1 MLMRKIIPAILYL
14 FVMPIAFSGET
25 SDLVTG
31 TITVK
36 DSFVDSRIMKF
47 PATVETYDKKQIE
60 ESVNAATPAQTLKYL
75 PSIQVRERS
84 IGDRNGI
91 ISSRTIGSISSAQS
105 MLYADG
111 VLLSNLLGNSFSY
124 PPRWGMVNP
133 EEIQRISMM
142 YGPFSS
148 LYAGNSM
155 GGVINIETRM
165 PERLEAHAGVQS
177 FIQNFKLYGTDQNKI
192 GNREF
197 FSIGNKVNDFSF
209 WASMNRLENTAQPL
223 DFSVANLSSTAPG
236 NAQTTPR
243 VTGVYQDKGISN
255 QDRVIFGATAID
267 TSIQTNAKFKGQYE
281 FLNQSKLTYT
291 IGLWDLDSR
300 QNVQSYIKDDD
311 GNSIYGGYVNFN
323 NKRYTPRMNPAQAEA
338 FHVMQSID
346 FKSNDK
352 GFFNWQVT
360 LSDYDYSKDLS
371 NRSNLETLSNA
382 NPSLTNPYITK
393 TGQITDLSGTGWT
406 VFDSRVTLRPK
417 DHTID
422 LGYHLDY
429 YHLRQTVNVSN
440 DWMGSQK
447 GAFNSLSSG
456 NTKTHAVYVQDK
468 WQISPEWALTVGG
481 RQEHYE
487 AYDGINQ
494 NTTNLARYDDR
505 SRNTFSPKVS
515 LSFEPIP
522 AWGFRAAFGKA
533 YRFPTVTELFQQLTL
548 GTAPG
553 PVTIVTNNP
562 NLKPEE
568 IYSAEITAERRF
580 VNGLA
585 RASLFREDRYDA
597 LISQSNI
604 LSVGGQ
610 TSYIQNVDHV
620 RIHGIELASEWKNVM
635 IPKLDL
641 VANATLTDSEIL
653 KNDAA
658 PSYINKKV
666 PRIPRQLYKAVATYR
681 VSEDFTMSLAARYS
695 GRQFIQLDNSDIN
708 PETYQG
714 ASRLLFVDAKA
725 NYKFKDRWTASLG
738 VDNIFNDQAY
748 VSHPLSQR
756 TGYAQIKFDY

>member
-1 MLMRKIIPAILYL
+1 MRKIIPAILYL
-14 FVMPIAFSGET
+14 LVMPLAFSGET

-47 PATVETYDKKQIE
+47 PATVETYNKKQIE

-177 FIQNFKLYGTDQNKI
+177 FIQNFKLYGTDQTKI

-223 DFSVANLSSTAPG
+223 DFSVNDSSGAGAAEDTI
-236 NAQTTPR
+236 
-243 VTGVYQDKGISN
+243 TGAYRDKGIKN
-255 QDRVIFGATAID
+255 QDRIIFGATAID
-267 TSIQTNAKFKGQYE
+267 TSIQTNGKFKGQYE
-281 FLNQSKLTYT
+281 FSNQSKLTYT

-300 QNVQSYIKDDD
+300 QNVQSYIKDTL
-311 GNSIYGGYVNFN
+311 GNSIYGGEVILGGKTYSIS
-323 NKRYTPRMNPAQAEA
+323 RMNPAQAEA

-352 GFFNWQVT
+352 GFFNWQMT
-360 LSDYDYSKDLS
+360 LSDYDYSRDLS
-371 NRSNLETLSNA
+371 NRSA
-382 NPSLTNPYITK
+382 LTDATNTDPYIKK

-429 YHLRQTVNVSN
+429 YHLRQAVNASN

-447 GAFNSLSSG
+447 GDFFSLSSG
-456 NTKTHAVYVQDK
+456 STKTHAVYVQDK
-468 WQISPEWALTVGG
+468 WQISPEWALTLGA
-481 RQEHYE
+481 RQEYYE
-487 AYDGINQ
+487 AYDGVNQ
-494 NTTNLARYDDR
+494 NKTPSTARYEDR

-533 YRFPTVTELFQQLTL
+533 YRFPTVTELFQQLTSS
-548 GTAPG
+548 T
-553 PVTIVTNNP
+553 TIVTNNP

-568 IYSAEITAERRF
+568 IYSSEITGERRF
-580 VNGLA
+580 ANGLA

-597 LISQSNI
+597 LISQTNVS
-604 LSVGGQ
+604 SVG
-610 TSYIQNVDHV
+610 TSSSYVQNVDHV
-620 RIHGIELASEWKNVM
+620 RIYGIELATELKNVM

-641 VANATLTDSEIL
+641 MANATLTDSEIL

-658 PSYINKKV
+658 PSNINKKV

-708 PETYQG
+708 PETYAG

-748 VSHPLSQR
+748 VHHPLSQR

>member
-1 MLMRKIIPAILYL
+1 MILKKIIPAILYL
-14 FVMPIAFSGET
+14 CVAPSALSGET

-177 FIQNFKLYGTDQNKI
+177 FIQNFKLYGTDQTKI

-223 DFSVANLSSTAPG
+223 DFSVNDSIGVGTAED
-236 NAQTTPR
+236 TI
-243 VTGVYQDKGISN
+243 TGAYRDKGIKN
-255 QDRVIFGATAID
+255 QDRIIFGATAID
-267 TSIQTNAKFKGQYE
+267 TSIQTNGKFKGQYE
-281 FLNQSKLTYT
+281 FSNQSKLTYT

-300 QNVQSYIKDDD
+300 QNVQSYIKDTL
-311 GNSIYGGYVNFN
+311 GNSIYGGDVILGGKTYSVS
-323 NKRYTPRMNPAQAEA
+323 RMNPAQAEA

-346 FKSNDK
+346 FKSSDK
-352 GFFNWQVT
+352 GFFNWQMT
-360 LSDYDYSKDLS
+360 LSDYDYSRDLS
-371 NRSNLETLSNA
+371 NRSALIDATN
-382 NPSLTNPYITK
+382 TNPYIKK

-429 YHLRQTVNVSN
+429 YHLRQTVNASN

-447 GAFNSLSSG
+447 EGLTSLSSG

-468 WQISPEWALTVGG
+468 WQISPEWALTMGG

-487 AYDGINQ
+487 AYDGVNQ
-494 NTTNLARYDDR
+494 NTENLARYEDR
-505 SRNTFSPKVS
+505 SRNTFSPKAS
-515 LSFEPIP
+515 LSFEPTP

-533 YRFPTVTELFQQLTL
+533 YRFPTVTELFQQLT
-548 GTAPG
+548 TSNNI
-553 PVTIVTNNP
+553 IVTNNP

-568 IYSAEITAERRF
+568 IYSGEITAERRF
-580 VNGLA
+580 ANGLA

-597 LISQSNI
+597 LISQINV
-604 LSVGGQ
+604 LPAAED
-610 TSYIQNVDHV
+610 TSKSYVQNVDHV
-620 RIHGIELASEWKNVM
+620 RIYGIELATEWKNAI

-695 GRQFIQLDNSDIN
+695 GRQFIELNNSDIN

-714 ASRLLFVDAKA
+714 ASRLLFVDTKA

-748 VSHPLSQR
+748 VYHPLYQR

>member
-1 MLMRKIIPAILYL
+1 MLMKKIIPAILYL
-14 FVMPIAFSGET
+14 CIVPSALSGET

-177 FIQNFKLYGTDQNKI
+177 FIQNFKLYGTDQTKI

-223 DFSVANLSSTAPG
+223 DFSVNDSIGVGTAED
-236 NAQTTPR
+236 TI
-243 VTGVYQDKGISN
+243 TGAYRDKGIKN
-255 QDRVIFGATAID
+255 QDRIIFGATAID
-267 TSIQTNAKFKGQYE
+267 TSIQTNGKFKGQYE
-281 FLNQSKLTYT
+281 FSNQSKLTYT

-300 QNVQSYIKDDD
+300 QNVQSYIKDTL
-311 GNSIYGGYVNFN
+311 GNSIYGGDVILGGKTYSVS
-323 NKRYTPRMNPAQAEA
+323 RMNPAQAEA

-346 FKSNDK
+346 FKSSDK
-352 GFFNWQVT
+352 GFFNWQMT
-360 LSDYDYSKDLS
+360 LSDYDYSRDLS
-371 NRSNLETLSNA
+371 NRSALIDATN
-382 NPSLTNPYITK
+382 TNPYIKK

-429 YHLRQTVNVSN
+429 YHLRQTVNASN

-447 GAFNSLSSG
+447 EGLTSLSSG

-468 WQISPEWALTVGG
+468 WQISPEWALTMGG

-487 AYDGINQ
+487 AYDGVNQ
-494 NTTNLARYDDR
+494 NTENLARYEDR
-505 SRNTFSPKVS
+505 SRNTFSPKAS
-515 LSFEPIP
+515 LSFEPTP

-533 YRFPTVTELFQQLTL
+533 YRFPTVTELFQQLT
-548 GTAPG
+548 TSNNI
-553 PVTIVTNNP
+553 IVTNNP

-568 IYSAEITAERRF
+568 IYSGEITAERRF
-580 VNGLA
+580 ANGLA

-597 LISQSNI
+597 LISQINV
-604 LSVGGQ
+604 LPAAED
-610 TSYIQNVDHV
+610 TSKSYVQNVDHV
-620 RIHGIELASEWKNVM
+620 RIYGIELATEWKNAI

-695 GRQFIQLDNSDIN
+695 GRQFIELNNSDIN

-748 VSHPLSQR
+748 VYHPLYKR

>member
-1 MLMRKIIPAILYL
+1 MNLKKIIPTILYL
-14 FVMPIAFSGET
+14 FVMPSALSGET

-36 DSFVDSRIMKF
+36 DSLIDSRIMKF

-177 FIQNFKLYGTDQNKI
+177 FIQNFKLYGTDQTKI

-209 WASMNRLENTAQPL
+209 WASMNRLENTGQPL
-223 DFSVANLSSTAPG
+223 DFSVSDSKG
-236 NAQTTPR
+236 VGTTPDTIAGAYR
-243 VTGVYQDKGISN
+243 DKGIKN
-255 QDRVIFGATAID
+255 QDRIIFGATAID
-267 TSIQTNAKFKGQYE
+267 TSIQINGKFKGQYE
-281 FLNQSKLTYT
+281 FSNQSKLTYT

-300 QNVQSYIKDDD
+300 QNVQSYIKDTL
-311 GNSIYGGYVNFN
+311 GNSIYGGDVILDGKSYSLS
-323 NKRYTPRMNPAQAEA
+323 RMNPAQAGA

-346 FKSNDK
+346 FKYNDK

-360 LSDYDYSKDLS
+360 LSDYDYRRDLS
-371 NRSNLETLSNA
+371 NRSNLSETSNT
-382 NPSLTNPYITK
+382 NPSLTNPYISK

-429 YHLRQTVNVSN
+429 YHLRQIINASS
-440 DWMGSQK
+440 DWMGTQK
-447 GAFNSLSSG
+447 GNFSSLSSG

-468 WQISPEWALTVGG
+468 WQITPQWALTLGA

-487 AYDGINQ
+487 AYDGVNQ
-494 NTTNLARYDDR
+494 NTTNLARYEDR
-505 SRNTFSPKVS
+505 SRNTFSPKAS
-515 LSFEPIP
+515 LSFEPTP

-533 YRFPTVTELFQQLTL
+533 YRFPTVTELFQQLTNNS
-548 GTAPG
+548 
-553 PVTIVTNNP
+553 TIVTNNP

-585 RASLFREDRYDA
+585 RTSLFREDRYDA
-597 LISQSNI
+597 LISQTNVS
-604 LSVGGQ
+604 SVGN
-610 TSYIQNVDHV
+610 TSTYFQNVDHV
-620 RIHGIELASEWKNVM
+620 RIYGIELATELKDVM
-635 IPKLDL
+635 IPKLDV
-641 VANATLTDSEIL
+641 VANATLIDSEIL

-666 PRIPRQLYKAVATYR
+666 PRIPRQLYKAVVTYR

-708 PETYQG
+708 PETYAG
-714 ASRLLFVDAKA
+714 ASRLLFVDAKV

-748 VSHPLSQR
+748 VHHPLPQR
-756 TGYAQIKFDY
+756 TGYAQVKFDY

>member
-1 MLMRKIIPAILYL
+1 MILKKIIPAILYL
-14 FVMPIAFSGET
+14 IVLPSALSGET
-25 SDLVTG
+25 TDLVTG

-47 PATVETYDKKQIE
+47 PATVETYDKRQIE

-177 FIQNFKLYGTDQNKI
+177 FIQNFKLYGTDQTKI

-223 DFSVANLSSTAPG
+223 DFSVANLSSTAAG
-236 NAQTTPR
+236 GATP
-243 VTGVYQDKGISN
+243 VTGAYQDKGISN
-255 QDRVIFGATAID
+255 QDRVVFGATAID
-267 TSIQTNAKFKGQYE
+267 TSIQTNGKFKGQYE

-300 QNVQSYIKDDD
+300 QNVQSYIKDND
-311 GNSIYGGYVNFN
+311 GNSIYGGDVNFN
-323 NKRYTPRMNPAQAEA
+323 NKKYSLARMNPAQAEA

-352 GFFNWQVT
+352 GFFNWQMT

-371 NRSNLETLSNA
+371 NRSNLTETSN
-382 NPSLTNPYITK
+382 TNPYITK

-447 GAFNSLSSG
+447 GAFTSLSSG

-468 WQISPEWALTVGG
+468 WQISPEWALTLGG

-487 AYDGINQ
+487 AYDGVNQ
-494 NTTNLARYDDR
+494 NTSSIARYEDR
-505 SRNTFSPKVS
+505 SINTFSPKVS

-522 AWGFRAAFGKA
+522 AWGFRTAFGKA
-533 YRFPTVTELFQQLTL
+533 YRFPTVTELFQQLIPDMCRS
-548 GTAPG
+548 GCS
-553 PVTIVTNNP
+553 IVENNP

-568 IYSAEITAERRF
+568 IYSSEITAERRF

-597 LISQSNI
+597 LISQTN
-604 LSVGGQ
+604 LSPVGGS
-610 TSYIQNVDHV
+610 TSYVQNVDHV
-620 RIHGIELASEWKNVM
+620 RIHGIELATEWQNV
-635 IPKLDL
+635 IVPKLDL
-641 VANATLTDSEIL
+641 MANATLTDSEIL

-666 PRIPRQLYKAVATYR
+666 PRIPRQLYKALATYR
-681 VSEDFTMSLAARYS
+681 VSEDFTMSLATRYS
-695 GRQFIQLDNSDIN
+695 GRQFIQLDNSDTN
-708 PETYQG
+708 LETYAG

-748 VSHPLSQR
+748 VHHPLSQR

>member
-1 MLMRKIIPAILYL
+1 MLIKKIIPAILYL
-14 FVMPIAFSGET
+14 FVMPLAFSGDK

-111 VLLSNLLGNSFSY
+111 ILLSNLLGNSFSY

-177 FIQNFKLYGTDQNKI
+177 FIQNFKLYGTDQTQI

-223 DFSVANLSSTAPG
+223 DFSVANLSSTAAG
-236 NAQTTPR
+236 GATL
-243 VTGVYQDKGISN
+243 VTGAYQDKGILN

-267 TSIQTNAKFKGQYE
+267 TSIQTNGKFKGQYE
-281 FLNQSKLTYT
+281 FLNGSKLAYT

-300 QNVQSYIKDDD
+300 QNVQSYIKDND
-311 GNSIYGGYVNFN
+311 GNSIYGGKVNFN
-323 NKRYTPRMNPAQAEA
+323 NKEYDLSSSRFISKMSPSQAEA

-352 GFFNWQVT
+352 GFFNWQMT

-371 NRSNLETLSNA
+371 NHGNVDGNSV
-382 NPSLTNPYITK
+382 NPYITK
-393 TGQITDLSGTGWT
+393 TGRITDLSGTGWT

-429 YHLRQTVNVSN
+429 YHLRQTVNESL

-447 GAFNSLSSG
+447 GAFFSLSSG
-456 NTKTHAVYVQDK
+456 STKTHAVYVQDK
-468 WQISPEWALTVGG
+468 WQISPEWALTLGG
-481 RQEHYE
+481 RQEYYE
-487 AYDGINQ
+487 AYDGVNQ
-494 NTTNLARYDDR
+494 NNTPSTARYEDR
-505 SRNTFSPKVS
+505 SRNTFSPKIS
-515 LSFEPIP
+515 FSFEPIP

-533 YRFPTVTELFQQLTL
+533 YRFPTVTELFQQLTV
-548 GTAPG
+548 GG
-553 PVTIVTNNP
+553 IISTNNP

-568 IYSAEITAERRF
+568 IYASEITAERRF
-580 VNGLA
+580 ANGLA

-597 LISQSNI
+597 LVSQTT
-604 LSVGGQ
+604 
-610 TSYIQNVDHV
+610 TSQVVNADHV
-620 RIHGIELASEWKNVM
+620 RIYGIELATEWKNVM

-641 VANATLTDSEIL
+641 IANATLTDSEIL
-653 KNDAA
+653 KFDAL
-658 PSYINKKV
+658 PSNINNKV

-695 GRQFIQLDNSDIN
+695 GRQFIQLDNKDIN

-714 ASRLLFVDAKA
+714 ASRLLFVDAKV

>member
-1 MLMRKIIPAILYL
+1 MNLKKIIPTILYL
-14 FVMPIAFSGET
+14 FVMPSALSGET

-36 DSFVDSRIMKF
+36 DSLIDSRIMKF

-105 MLYADG
+105 MLYSDG

-177 FIQNFKLYGTDQNKI
+177 FIQNFKLYGTDQTKI

-223 DFSVANLSSTAPG
+223 DFSVNDSKGVGTAED
-236 NAQTTPR
+236 TI
-243 VTGVYQDKGISN
+243 TGAYRDKGIKN
-255 QDRVIFGATAID
+255 QDRIIFGATAID
-267 TSIQTNAKFKGQYE
+267 TSIQTNGKFKGQYE
-281 FLNQSKLTYT
+281 FSNQSKLTYT

-300 QNVQSYIKDDD
+300 QNVQSYIKDTL
-311 GNSIYGGYVNFN
+311 GNSIYGGDVILGGKTYSVS
-323 NKRYTPRMNPAQAEA
+323 RMNPAQAEA

-352 GFFNWQVT
+352 GFFNWQMT
-360 LSDYDYSKDLS
+360 LSDYDYRRDLS
-371 NRSNLETLSNA
+371 NRSNLREDSNT
-382 NPSLTNPYITK
+382 NPSLTNPYIAK

-429 YHLRQTVNVSN
+429 YQLRQIVNASS
-440 DWMGSQK
+440 DWMGTQK
-447 GAFNSLSSG
+447 ETFTSLSSG
-456 NTKTHAVYVQDK
+456 NTKIHAVYVQDK
-468 WQISPEWALTVGG
+468 WQITPLWALTLGA
-481 RQEHYE
+481 RQEQYE
-487 AYDGINQ
+487 AYDGVNQ
-494 NTTNLARYDDR
+494 NTPNPARYEDR

-533 YRFPTVTELFQQLTL
+533 YRFPTVTELFQQLTNNS
-548 GTAPG
+548 
-553 PVTIVTNNP
+553 TIVTNNP

-597 LISQSNI
+597 LISQTNVS
-604 LSVGGQ
+604 SVGT
-610 TSYIQNVDHV
+610 TSIYIQNVDHV
-620 RIHGIELASEWKNVM
+620 RIHGIELATELKNVM
-635 IPKLDL
+635 IPRLDV
-641 VANATLTDSEIL
+641 VANATLIDSEIL

-666 PRIPRQLYKAVATYR
+666 PRIPRQIYKAVATYR
-681 VSEDFTMSLAARYS
+681 ISDDFTMSLAARYS

-714 ASRLLFVDAKA
+714 ASRFLFVDAKA

-738 VDNIFNDQAY
+738 VDNIFNDQAFA
-748 VSHPLSQR
+748 SHPFSQR

>member
-1 MLMRKIIPAILYL
+1 MILKKIIPAILYL
-14 FVMPIAFSGET
+14 CVAPSALSGET

-177 FIQNFKLYGTDQNKI
+177 FIQNFKLYGTDQTKI

-223 DFSVANLSSTAPG
+223 DFSVNDSIGVGTAED
-236 NAQTTPR
+236 TI
-243 VTGVYQDKGISN
+243 TGAYRDKGIKN
-255 QDRVIFGATAID
+255 QDRIIFGATAID
-267 TSIQTNAKFKGQYE
+267 TSIQTNGKFKGQYE
-281 FLNQSKLTYT
+281 FSNQSKLTYT

-300 QNVQSYIKDDD
+300 QNVQSYIKDTL
-311 GNSIYGGYVNFN
+311 GNSIYGGDVILGGKTYSVS
-323 NKRYTPRMNPAQAEA
+323 RMNPAQAEA

-346 FKSNDK
+346 FKSSDK
-352 GFFNWQVT
+352 GFFNWQMT
-360 LSDYDYSKDLS
+360 LSDYDYSRDLS
-371 NRSNLETLSNA
+371 NRSALIDATN
-382 NPSLTNPYITK
+382 TNPYIKK

-429 YHLRQTVNVSN
+429 YHLRQTVNASN

-447 GAFNSLSSG
+447 EGLTSLSSG

-468 WQISPEWALTVGG
+468 WQISPEWALTMGG

-487 AYDGINQ
+487 AYDGVNQ
-494 NTTNLARYDDR
+494 NTENLARYEDR
-505 SRNTFSPKVS
+505 SRNTFSPKAS
-515 LSFEPIP
+515 LSFEPTP

-533 YRFPTVTELFQQLTL
+533 YRFPTVTELFQQLT
-548 GTAPG
+548 TSNNI
-553 PVTIVTNNP
+553 IVTNNP

-568 IYSAEITAERRF
+568 IYSGEITAERRF
-580 VNGLA
+580 ANGLA

-597 LISQSNI
+597 LISQINV
-604 LSVGGQ
+604 LPAAED
-610 TSYIQNVDHV
+610 TSKSYVQNVDHV
-620 RIHGIELASEWKNVM
+620 RIYGIELATEWKNAI

-695 GRQFIQLDNSDIN
+695 GRQFIELNNSDIN

-748 VSHPLSQR
+748 VYHPLYKR

>member
-1 MLMRKIIPAILYL
+1 MILKKIIPAILYL
-14 FVMPIAFSGET
+14 FVMPSALSQET

-36 DSFVDSRIMKF
+36 DSLIDSRIMKF

-60 ESVNAATPAQTLKYL
+60 ESVNTATPAQTLKYL

-165 PERLEAHAGVQS
+165 PEKFESHAGVQT
-177 FIQNFKLYGTDQNKI
+177 FFQNFKLYGTNQNES
-192 GNREF
+192 GHREF
-197 FSIGNKVNDFSF
+197 ISLGNKVNDFSF
-209 WASMNRLENTAQPL
+209 WASVNRLENTAQPL
-223 DFSVANLSSTAPG
+223 DFSVHNLSLAPAG
-236 NAQTTPR
+236 AETP
-243 VTGVYQDKGISN
+243 VTGAYQDKGILN

-267 TSIQTNAKFKGQYE
+267 TSIQKNGKFKGQYE

-300 QNVQSYIKDDD
+300 QNVESYIKDNN
-311 GNSIYGGYVNFN
+311 GNSIYGGSVNFN
-323 NKRYTPRMNPAQAEA
+323 NKSYAVQRMNPAQAEA
-338 FHVMQSID
+338 LHVMQSID

-352 GFFNWQVT
+352 GFFNWQMT
-360 LSDYDYSKDLS
+360 LSDYNYSRDLS
-371 NRSNLETLSNA
+371 NRSNLTGTSN
-382 NPSLTNPYITK
+382 TNPYITK

-417 DHTID
+417 DHIID

-429 YHLRQTVNVSN
+429 YHLRQIINASS

-456 NTKTHAVYVQDK
+456 NTKTHAVYIQDK
-468 WQISPEWALTVGG
+468 WQITPQWALTLGA

-487 AYDGINQ
+487 AYDGVNQ
-494 NTTNLARYDDR
+494 NTTNLARYEDR
-505 SRNTFSPKVS
+505 SRNTFSPKLS
-515 LSFEPIP
+515 LSFEPMP

-533 YRFPTVTELFQQLTL
+533 YRFPTVTELFQQITDNN
-548 GTAPG
+548 
-553 PVTIVTNNP
+553 TIVTNNP

-597 LISQSNI
+597 LISQTNI
-604 LSVGGQ
+604 SRVGSSS
-610 TSYIQNVDHV
+610 TYIQNVDHV
-620 RIHGIELASEWKNVM
+620 RMHGIELATEWNNIM
-635 IPKLDL
+635 IPKLDVL
-641 VANATLTDSEIL
+641 ANATLIDSEIL

-658 PSYINKKV
+658 PSFINKNL

-714 ASRLLFVDAKA
+714 ASRFLFVDVKA

-738 VDNIFNDQAY
+738 VDNIFNDQAF
-748 VSHPLSQR
+748 VHHPFPQR

>member
-1 MLMRKIIPAILYL
+1 MRKIIPAILYL

-111 VLLSNLLGNSFSY
+111 ILLSNLLGNSFSY

-177 FIQNFKLYGTDQNKI
+177 FIQNFKLYGTDQTKI

-223 DFSVANLSSTAPG
+223 DFSVNDSIGVGTAED
-236 NAQTTPR
+236 TI
-243 VTGVYQDKGISN
+243 TGAYRDKGIKN
-255 QDRVIFGATAID
+255 QDRIIFGATAID
-267 TSIQTNAKFKGQYE
+267 TSIQTNGKFKGQYE
-281 FLNQSKLTYT
+281 FSNQSKLTYT

-300 QNVQSYIKDDD
+300 QNVQSYIKDTL
-311 GNSIYGGYVNFN
+311 GNSIYGGDVILGGKTYSVS
-323 NKRYTPRMNPAQAEA
+323 RMNPAQAEA

-346 FKSNDK
+346 FKSSDK
-352 GFFNWQVT
+352 GFFNWQMT
-360 LSDYDYSKDLS
+360 LSDYDYSRDLS
-371 NRSNLETLSNA
+371 NRSALIDATN
-382 NPSLTNPYITK
+382 TNPYIKK

-429 YHLRQTVNVSN
+429 YHLRQTVNASN
-440 DWMGSQK
+440 DWMGAHK
-447 GAFNSLSSG
+447 EGFTSLSSG

-468 WQISPEWALTVGG
+468 WQISPEWALTMGG

-487 AYDGINQ
+487 AYDGVNQ
-494 NTTNLARYDDR
+494 NTENLARYEDR
-505 SRNTFSPKVS
+505 SRNTFSPKAS
-515 LSFEPIP
+515 LSFEPTP

-533 YRFPTVTELFQQLTL
+533 YRFPTVTELFQQLT
-548 GTAPG
+548 TSNNI
-553 PVTIVTNNP
+553 IVTNNP

-568 IYSAEITAERRF
+568 IYSGEITAERRF
-580 VNGLA
+580 ANGLA

-597 LISQSNI
+597 LISQINV
-604 LSVGGQ
+604 LPAAED
-610 TSYIQNVDHV
+610 TSKSYVQNVDHV
-620 RIHGIELASEWKNVM
+620 RIYGIELATEWKNAI

-666 PRIPRQLYKAVATYR
+666 PRIPRQLYKTVATYR

-695 GRQFIQLDNSDIN
+695 GRQFIELNNSDIN

-748 VSHPLSQR
+748 VHHPLSQR

>member
-1 MLMRKIIPAILYL
+1 MILKKIIPAILYL
-14 FVMPIAFSGET
+14 CVAPSALSGET

-36 DSFVDSRIMKF
+36 DSFIDSRIMKF

-177 FIQNFKLYGTDQNKI
+177 FIQNFKLYGTDQTKI

-223 DFSVANLSSTAPG
+223 DFSVNDSIGVGTAED
-236 NAQTTPR
+236 TI
-243 VTGVYQDKGISN
+243 TGAYRDKGIKN
-255 QDRVIFGATAID
+255 QDRIIFGATAID
-267 TSIQTNAKFKGQYE
+267 TSIQTNGKFKGQYE
-281 FLNQSKLTYT
+281 FSNQSKLTYT

-300 QNVQSYIKDDD
+300 QNVQSYIKDTL
-311 GNSIYGGYVNFN
+311 GNSIYGGDVILGGKTYSVS
-323 NKRYTPRMNPAQAEA
+323 RMNPAQAEA

-346 FKSNDK
+346 FKSSDK
-352 GFFNWQVT
+352 GFFNWQMT
-360 LSDYDYSKDLS
+360 LSDYDYSRDLS
-371 NRSNLETLSNA
+371 NRSALIDATN
-382 NPSLTNPYITK
+382 TNPYIKK

-429 YHLRQTVNVSN
+429 YHLRQTVNASN

-447 GAFNSLSSG
+447 EGLTSLSSG

-468 WQISPEWALTVGG
+468 WQISPEWALTMGG

-487 AYDGINQ
+487 AYDGVNQ
-494 NTTNLARYDDR
+494 NTENLARYEDR
-505 SRNTFSPKVS
+505 SRNTFSPKAS
-515 LSFEPIP
+515 LSFEPTP

-533 YRFPTVTELFQQLTL
+533 YRFPTVTELFQQLT
-548 GTAPG
+548 TSNNI
-553 PVTIVTNNP
+553 IVTNNP

-568 IYSAEITAERRF
+568 IYSGEITAERRF
-580 VNGLA
+580 ANGLA

-597 LISQSNI
+597 LISQINV
-604 LSVGGQ
+604 LPAAED
-610 TSYIQNVDHV
+610 TSKSYVQNVDHV
-620 RIHGIELASEWKNVM
+620 RIYGIELATEWKNAI

-681 VSEDFTMSLAARYS
+681 VCEDFTMSLAARYS
-695 GRQFIQLDNSDIN
+695 GRQFIELNNSDIN

-748 VSHPLSQR
+748 VYHPLYQR

>member
-1 MLMRKIIPAILYL
+1 MILKKIIPAILYL
-14 FVMPIAFSGET
+14 CVAPSALSGET

-36 DSFVDSRIMKF
+36 DSFIDSRIMKF

-177 FIQNFKLYGTDQNKI
+177 FIQNFKLYGTDQTKI

-223 DFSVANLSSTAPG
+223 DFSVNDSIGVGTAED
-236 NAQTTPR
+236 TI
-243 VTGVYQDKGISN
+243 TGAYRDKGIKN
-255 QDRVIFGATAID
+255 QDRIIFGATAID
-267 TSIQTNAKFKGQYE
+267 TSIQTNGKFKGQYE
-281 FLNQSKLTYT
+281 FSNQSKLTYT

-300 QNVQSYIKDDD
+300 QNVQSYIKDTL
-311 GNSIYGGYVNFN
+311 GNSIYGGDVILGGKTYSVS
-323 NKRYTPRMNPAQAEA
+323 RMNPAQAEA

-346 FKSNDK
+346 FKSSDK
-352 GFFNWQVT
+352 GFFNWQMT
-360 LSDYDYSKDLS
+360 LSDYDYSRDLS
-371 NRSNLETLSNA
+371 NRSALIDATN
-382 NPSLTNPYITK
+382 TNPYIKK

-429 YHLRQTVNVSN
+429 YHLRQTVNASN

-447 GAFNSLSSG
+447 EGLTSLSSG

-468 WQISPEWALTVGG
+468 WQISPEWALTMGG
-481 RQEHYE
+481 RQENYE
-487 AYDGINQ
+487 AYDGVNQ
-494 NTTNLARYDDR
+494 NTENLARYEDR
-505 SRNTFSPKVS
+505 SRNTFSPKAS
-515 LSFEPIP
+515 LSFEPTP

-533 YRFPTVTELFQQLTL
+533 YRFPTVTELFQQLT
-548 GTAPG
+548 TSNNI
-553 PVTIVTNNP
+553 IVTNNP

-568 IYSAEITAERRF
+568 IYSGEITAERRF
-580 VNGLA
+580 ANGLA

-597 LISQSNI
+597 LISQINV
-604 LSVGGQ
+604 LPAAED
-610 TSYIQNVDHV
+610 TSKSYVQNVDHV
-620 RIHGIELASEWKNVM
+620 RIYGIELATEWKNAI

-695 GRQFIQLDNSDIN
+695 GRQFIELNNSDIN

-748 VSHPLSQR
+748 VYHPLYKR

>member
-1 MLMRKIIPAILYL
+1 
-14 FVMPIAFSGET
+14 
-25 SDLVTG
+25 
-31 TITVK
+31 
-36 DSFVDSRIMKF
+36 
-47 PATVETYDKKQIE
+47 
-60 ESVNAATPAQTLKYL
+60 
-75 PSIQVRERS
+75 
-84 IGDRNGI
+84 
-91 ISSRTIGSISSAQS
+91 
-105 MLYADG
+105 
-111 VLLSNLLGNSFSY
+111 
-124 PPRWGMVNP
+124 
-133 EEIQRISMM
+133 MM

-177 FIQNFKLYGTDQNKI
+177 FIQNFKLYGTDQTKI

-223 DFSVANLSSTAPG
+223 DFSVANLSTAPAG
-236 NAQTTPR
+236 VETP
-243 VTGVYQDKGISN
+243 VTGAYQDKGISN

-267 TSIQTNAKFKGQYE
+267 TSIQTNGKFKGQYE
-281 FLNQSKLTYT
+281 FLNGSKLAYT

-300 QNVQSYIKDDD
+300 QNVQSYIKDND
-311 GNSIYGGYVNFN
+311 GNSIYGGDVIFN
-323 NKRYTPRMNPAQAEA
+323 NKKYSLKSTTSRMSPAQAEA

-352 GFFNWQVT
+352 GFFNWQMT
-360 LSDYDYSKDLS
+360 LSDYDYSKDLN
-371 NRSNLETLSNA
+371 NRGNVDGNS
-382 NPSLTNPYITK
+382 TNPYITK
-393 TGQITDLSGTGWT
+393 TGQIMDLSGTGWT

-429 YHLRQTVNVSN
+429 YHLKQTVNATN

-447 GAFNSLSSG
+447 GAFFSLSSG
-456 NTKTHAVYVQDK
+456 STKTHAVYVQDK
-468 WQISPEWALTVGG
+468 WQISPEWAITLGG
-481 RQEHYE
+481 RQEYYE
-487 AYDGINQ
+487 AYDGVNQ
-494 NTTNLARYDDR
+494 NNTPSTARYEDR

-533 YRFPTVTELFQQLTL
+533 YRFPTVTELFQQLAS
-548 GTAPG
+548 GN
-553 PVTIVTNNP
+553 TIVTNNP

-568 IYSAEITAERRF
+568 IYSSEITAERRF
-580 VNGLA
+580 PNGLA

-597 LISQSNI
+597 LISQTNVSKVGDSN
-604 LSVGGQ
+604 
-610 TSYIQNVDHV
+610 SYVQNVDHV
-620 RIHGIELASEWKNVM
+620 RIYGIELATEWKNAI

-658 PSYINKKV
+658 PSNINKKV

-708 PETYQG
+708 PETYAG

-748 VSHPLSQR
+748 VHHPLSQR
-756 TGYAQIKFDY
+756 IGYAQIKFDY

>member
-1 MLMRKIIPAILYL
+1 MKKIIPAILYL
-14 FVMPIAFSGET
+14 CVAPSALSGET

-105 MLYADG
+105 MLYVDG

-177 FIQNFKLYGTDQNKI
+177 FIQNFKLYGTDQTKI

-223 DFSVANLSSTAPG
+223 DFSNANLSLGSSPTTGAP
-236 NAQTTPR
+236 
-243 VTGVYQDKGISN
+243 VTGAYQDKGILN

-267 TSIQTNAKFKGQYE
+267 TSIQTNGKFKGQYE
-281 FLNQSKLTYT
+281 FLNGSKLAYT

-300 QNVQSYIKDDD
+300 TNVQSYIKDIH
-311 GNSIYGGYVNFN
+311 GNSIYGGDVIFN
-323 NKRYTPRMNPAQAEA
+323 NKKYSLTSNTSRMSPAQAEA

-352 GFFNWQVT
+352 GFFSWQMT
-360 LSDYDYSKDLS
+360 LSDYDYSKDLN
-371 NRSNLETLSNA
+371 NRGNVDGNS
-382 NPSLTNPYITK
+382 TNPYITK

-447 GAFNSLSSG
+447 GAFSSLSSG
-456 NTKTHAVYVQDK
+456 NTKTHAVYIQDK
-468 WQISPEWALTVGG
+468 WQITPLWALTLGG

-487 AYDGINQ
+487 AYDGVNQ
-494 NTTNLARYDDR
+494 NTSGIARYEDR

-515 LSFEPIP
+515 LSFEPLP

-533 YRFPTVTELFQQLTL
+533 YRFPTVTELFQQLTVG
-548 GTAPG
+548 GT
-553 PVTIVTNNP
+553 ISTNNP

-568 IYSAEITAERRF
+568 IYSSEITAERRF
-580 VNGLA
+580 ANGLA

-597 LISQSNI
+597 LVSQTT
-604 LSVGGQ
+604 
-610 TSYIQNVDHV
+610 TSQVVNADHV
-620 RIHGIELASEWKNVM
+620 RIYGIELATEWKNVM

-641 VANATLTDSEIL
+641 MANATLTDSEIL
-653 KNDAA
+653 KIDAL
-658 PSYINKKV
+658 PSNINNKV
-666 PRIPRQLYKAVATYR
+666 PRIPRQLYKALATYK

-695 GRQFIQLDNSDIN
+695 GRQFIQLDNKDIN

-714 ASRLLFVDAKA
+714 ASRLLFVDAKV

>member
-1 MLMRKIIPAILYL
+1 MILKKIIPAILYL
-14 FVMPIAFSGET
+14 CVAPSALSGET

-36 DSFVDSRIMKF
+36 DSFIDSRIMKF

-177 FIQNFKLYGTDQNKI
+177 FIQNFKLYGTDQTKI

-223 DFSVANLSSTAPG
+223 DFSVNDSIGVGTAED
-236 NAQTTPR
+236 TI
-243 VTGVYQDKGISN
+243 TGAYRDKGIKN
-255 QDRVIFGATAID
+255 QDRIIFGATAID
-267 TSIQTNAKFKGQYE
+267 TSIQTNGKFKGQYE
-281 FLNQSKLTYT
+281 FSNQSKLTYT

-300 QNVQSYIKDDD
+300 QNVQSYIKDTL
-311 GNSIYGGYVNFN
+311 GNSIYGGDVILGGKTYSVS
-323 NKRYTPRMNPAQAEA
+323 RMNPAQAEA

-352 GFFNWQVT
+352 GFFNWQMT
-360 LSDYDYSKDLS
+360 LSDYDYSRDLS
-371 NRSNLETLSNA
+371 NRSALIDATN
-382 NPSLTNPYITK
+382 TNPYIKK

-429 YHLRQTVNVSN
+429 YHLRQTVNASN

-447 GAFNSLSSG
+447 EGFTSLSSG

-468 WQISPEWALTVGG
+468 WQISPEWALTMGG

-487 AYDGINQ
+487 AYDGVNQ
-494 NTTNLARYDDR
+494 NTENLARYEDR
-505 SRNTFSPKVS
+505 SRNTFSPKAS
-515 LSFEPIP
+515 LSFEPTP

-533 YRFPTVTELFQQLTL
+533 YRFPTVTELFQQLT
-548 GTAPG
+548 TSNNI
-553 PVTIVTNNP
+553 IVTNNP

-568 IYSAEITAERRF
+568 IYSGEITAERRF
-580 VNGLA
+580 ANGLA

-597 LISQSNI
+597 LISQINV
-604 LSVGGQ
+604 LPAAED
-610 TSYIQNVDHV
+610 TSKSYVQNVDHV
-620 RIHGIELASEWKNVM
+620 RIYGIELATEWKNAI

-695 GRQFIQLDNSDIN
+695 GRQFIELNNSDIN

-748 VSHPLSQR
+748 VYHPLYKR

>member
-1 MLMRKIIPAILYL
+1 
-14 FVMPIAFSGET
+14 
-25 SDLVTG
+25 
-31 TITVK
+31 
-36 DSFVDSRIMKF
+36 
-47 PATVETYDKKQIE
+47 
-60 ESVNAATPAQTLKYL
+60 
-75 PSIQVRERS
+75 
-84 IGDRNGI
+84 
-91 ISSRTIGSISSAQS
+91 
-105 MLYADG
+105 
-111 VLLSNLLGNSFSY
+111 
-124 PPRWGMVNP
+124 
-133 EEIQRISMM
+133 
-142 YGPFSS
+142 
-148 LYAGNSM
+148 
-155 GGVINIETRM
+155 
-165 PERLEAHAGVQS
+165 VQS
-177 FIQNFKLYGTDQNKI
+177 FIQNFKLYGTDQTKI

-223 DFSVANLSSTAPG
+223 DFSVNDSKGVGTAEDTIAG
-236 NAQTTPR
+236 AYR
-243 VTGVYQDKGISN
+243 DKGIKN
-255 QDRVIFGATAID
+255 QDRIIFGATAID
-267 TSIQTNAKFKGQYE
+267 TSIQTNGKFKGQYE
-281 FLNQSKLTYT
+281 FSNQSKLTYT

-300 QNVQSYIKDDD
+300 QNVQSYIKDTL
-311 GNSIYGGYVNFN
+311 GNSIYGGDVILGGKTYSVS
-323 NKRYTPRMNPAQAEA
+323 RMNPAQAEA

-352 GFFNWQVT
+352 GFFNWQMT

-371 NRSNLETLSNA
+371 NRSNLREDSNT

-406 VFDSRVTLRPK
+406 VFDSRITLRPK

-429 YHLRQTVNVSN
+429 YQLRQIVNASS

-447 GAFNSLSSG
+447 GTFSSLSSG

-468 WQISPEWALTVGG
+468 WQITPLWALTLGG

-494 NTTNLARYDDR
+494 NTTNLARYEDR

-533 YRFPTVTELFQQLTL
+533 YRFPTVTELFQQLIPN
-548 GTAPG
+548 GCRSG
-553 PVTIVTNNP
+553 CSIVENNP

-568 IYSAEITAERRF
+568 IYSSEITAERRF

-585 RASLFREDRYDA
+585 RASFFREDRYDA
-597 LISQSNI
+597 LISQTNLS
-604 LSVGGQ
+604 SVGGS
-610 TSYIQNVDHV
+610 TSYVQNIDHV
-620 RIHGIELASEWKNVM
+620 RIHGIELATEFKNVM

-695 GRQFIQLDNSDIN
+695 GRQFVNVENSDIN
-708 PETYQG
+708 PETYAG
-714 ASRLLFVDAKA
+714 ASRLLFVDAKV

-748 VSHPLSQR
+748 VHHPLSQR
-756 TGYAQIKFDY
+756 TGYVQVKFDY

>member
-1 MLMRKIIPAILYL
+1 MNLKKIIPTILYL
-14 FVMPIAFSGET
+14 FVMPSALSVET

-111 VLLSNLLGNSFSY
+111 ILLSNLLGNSFSY

-177 FIQNFKLYGTDQNKI
+177 FIQNFKLYGTDQTKI

-223 DFSVANLSSTAPG
+223 DFSVTDSKG
-236 NAQTTPR
+236 VGTT
-243 VTGVYQDKGISN
+243 VDTITGAYRDKGIRN
-255 QDRVIFGATAID
+255 QDRIIFGATAID
-267 TSIQTNAKFKGQYE
+267 TSIQTNGKFKGQYE
-281 FLNQSKLTYT
+281 FSNQSKLTYT

-300 QNVQSYIKDDD
+300 QNVQSYVKDTL
-311 GNSIYGGYVNFN
+311 GNSIYGGDVTLGGKNYSV
-323 NKRYTPRMNPAQAEA
+323 TRMNPAQAEA

-352 GFFNWQVT
+352 GFFNWQMT
-360 LSDYDYSKDLS
+360 LSDYYYRRDLS
-371 NRSNLETLSNA
+371 NRSNLVETSNA
-382 NPSLTNPYITK
+382 NPSLTNPYISK

-429 YHLRQTVNVSN
+429 YHLRQTVNASS

-447 GAFNSLSSG
+447 GAFSSLSSG

-468 WQISPEWALTVGG
+468 WQITPLWALTLGG

-487 AYDGINQ
+487 AYDGVNQ
-494 NTTNLARYDDR
+494 TTNLARYEDR
-505 SRNTFSPKVS
+505 SRNTFSPKAS

-533 YRFPTVTELFQQLTL
+533 YRFPTVTELFQQLTN
-548 GTAPG
+548 GS
-553 PVTIVTNNP
+553 TIVTNNP

-580 VNGLA
+580 ANGLA

-597 LISQSNI
+597 LISQTNI
-604 LSVGGQ
+604 SSVG
-610 TSYIQNVDHV
+610 TSSTYIQNVDHV
-620 RIHGIELASEWKNVM
+620 RIHGIELATELKNVM

-641 VANATLTDSEIL
+641 MANATLTDSEIL

>member
-1 MLMRKIIPAILYL
+1 MKKIIPTILYL
-14 FVMPIAFSGET
+14 FVMPSALSGET

-36 DSFVDSRIMKF
+36 DSLIDSRIMKF

-105 MLYADG
+105 MLYSDG

-177 FIQNFKLYGTDQNKI
+177 FIQNFKLYGTDQTKI

-223 DFSVANLSSTAPG
+223 DFSVNDSKGAGTAED
-236 NAQTTPR
+236 TI
-243 VTGVYQDKGISN
+243 TGAYRDKGIKN
-255 QDRVIFGATAID
+255 QDRIIFGATAID
-267 TSIQTNAKFKGQYE
+267 TSIQTNGKFKGQYE
-281 FLNQSKLTYT
+281 FSNQSKLTYT

-300 QNVQSYIKDDD
+300 QNVQSYIKDTL
-311 GNSIYGGYVNFN
+311 GNSIYGGEVILGGKTYSVS
-323 NKRYTPRMNPAQAEA
+323 RMNPAQAEA

-352 GFFNWQVT
+352 GFFNWQMT
-360 LSDYDYSKDLS
+360 LSDYDYRRDLS
-371 NRSNLETLSNA
+371 NRSNLREDSNT
-382 NPSLTNPYITK
+382 NPSLTNPYIAK

-429 YHLRQTVNVSN
+429 YQLRQIVNASS
-440 DWMGSQK
+440 DWMGTQK
-447 GAFNSLSSG
+447 ETFTSLSSG

-468 WQISPEWALTVGG
+468 WQITPLWALTLGA
-481 RQEHYE
+481 RQEQYE
-487 AYDGINQ
+487 AYDGVNQ
-494 NTTNLARYDDR
+494 NTPNPARYEDR

-533 YRFPTVTELFQQLTL
+533 YRFPTVTELFQQLTNNS
-548 GTAPG
+548 
-553 PVTIVTNNP
+553 TIVTNNP

-597 LISQSNI
+597 LISQTNVS
-604 LSVGGQ
+604 SVGT
-610 TSYIQNVDHV
+610 TSIYIQNVDHV
-620 RIHGIELASEWKNVM
+620 RIHGIELATELKNVM
-635 IPKLDL
+635 IPRLDV
-641 VANATLTDSEIL
+641 VANATLIDSEIL

-666 PRIPRQLYKAVATYR
+666 PRIPRQIYKAVATYR
-681 VSEDFTMSLAARYS
+681 ISDDFTMSLAARYS

-714 ASRLLFVDAKA
+714 ASRFLFVDAKA

-738 VDNIFNDQAY
+738 VDNIFNDQAF
-748 VSHPLSQR
+748 VHHPFPQR

>member
-1 MLMRKIIPAILYL
+1 MILKKIIPAILYL
-14 FVMPIAFSGET
+14 FVMPSAMSGET

-36 DSFVDSRIMKF
+36 DSVIDSRIMKF

-148 LYAGNSM
+148 FYAGNSM
-155 GGVINIETRM
+155 GGLINIETRM
-165 PERLEAHAGVQS
+165 PEKFESHAGVQT
-177 FIQNFKLYGTDQNKI
+177 FFQNFKLYGTHQNES
-192 GNREF
+192 GHREF
-197 FSIGNKVNDFSF
+197 ISLGNKVNDFSF
-209 WASMNRLENTAQPL
+209 WVSMNRLENTAQPL
-223 DFSVANLSSTAPG
+223 DFSVANLSSAAAG
-236 NAQTTPR
+236 AETP
-243 VTGVYQDKGISN
+243 VTGAYQDKGILN

-267 TSIQTNAKFKGQYE
+267 TSIQKNGKFKGQYE

-300 QNVQSYIKDDD
+300 QNVESYIKDNN
-311 GNSIYGGYVNFN
+311 GNSIYGGSVNFN
-323 NKRYTPRMNPAQAEA
+323 NKSYTVARMNPAQAEA
-338 FHVMQSID
+338 LHVMQSID

-352 GFFNWQVT
+352 GFFNWQMT
-360 LSDYDYSKDLS
+360 LSDYNYSRDLS
-371 NRSNLETLSNA
+371 NRSNLTGTSN
-382 NPSLTNPYITK
+382 TNPYITK

-456 NTKTHAVYVQDK
+456 NTKTHAVYIQDK
-468 WQISPEWALTVGG
+468 WQIMPQWALTLGA

-487 AYDGINQ
+487 AYDGVNQ
-494 NTTNLARYDDR
+494 NTTNLARYEDR
-505 SRNTFSPKVS
+505 SRNTFSPKLS
-515 LSFEPIP
+515 LSFEPMP

-533 YRFPTVTELFQQLTL
+533 YRFPTVTELFQQITDNN
-548 GTAPG
+548 
-553 PVTIVTNNP
+553 TIVTNNP

-597 LISQSNI
+597 LISQTNI
-604 LSVGGQ
+604 SRIG
-610 TSYIQNVDHV
+610 TSSTYIQNVDHV
-620 RIHGIELASEWKNVM
+620 RIHGIELATEWNNII
-635 IPKLDL
+635 IPKLDVL
-641 VANATLTDSEIL
+641 ANATLIDSEIL

-658 PSYINKKV
+658 PSNTNKKV

-714 ASRLLFVDAKA
+714 ASRFLFVDAKA

-738 VDNIFNDQAY
+738 VDNIFNDQAF
-748 VSHPLSQR
+748 VHHPLSQR

>member
-1 MLMRKIIPAILYL
+1 MILKKIIPAILYL
-14 FVMPIAFSGET
+14 FVMPSALSQET

-36 DSFVDSRIMKF
+36 DSLIDSRIMKF

-91 ISSRTIGSISSAQS
+91 ISSRTRGRISSAQS
-105 MLYADG
+105 MLYSDG

-177 FIQNFKLYGTDQNKI
+177 FIQNFKLYGTDQTKI

-223 DFSVANLSSTAPG
+223 DFSVNDSKGAGTAED
-236 NAQTTPR
+236 TI
-243 VTGVYQDKGISN
+243 TGAYRDKGIKN
-255 QDRVIFGATAID
+255 QDRIIFGATAID
-267 TSIQTNAKFKGQYE
+267 TSIQTNGKFKGQYE
-281 FLNQSKLTYT
+281 FSNQSKLTYT

-300 QNVQSYIKDDD
+300 QNVQSYIKDTL
-311 GNSIYGGYVNFN
+311 GNSIYGGEVILGGKTYSVS
-323 NKRYTPRMNPAQAEA
+323 RMNPAQAEA

-352 GFFNWQVT
+352 GFFNWQMT
-360 LSDYDYSKDLS
+360 LSDYDYRRDLS
-371 NRSNLETLSNA
+371 NRSNLREDSNT
-382 NPSLTNPYITK
+382 NPSLTNPYIAK

-429 YHLRQTVNVSN
+429 YQLRQIVNASS
-440 DWMGSQK
+440 DWMGTQK
-447 GAFNSLSSG
+447 ETFTSLSSG

-468 WQISPEWALTVGG
+468 WQITPLWALTLGA
-481 RQEHYE
+481 RQEQYE
-487 AYDGINQ
+487 AYDGVNQ
-494 NTTNLARYDDR
+494 NTPNPARYEDR

-533 YRFPTVTELFQQLTL
+533 YRFPTVTELFQQLTNNS
-548 GTAPG
+548 
-553 PVTIVTNNP
+553 TIVTNNP

-597 LISQSNI
+597 LISQTNVS
-604 LSVGGQ
+604 SVGT
-610 TSYIQNVDHV
+610 TSIYIQNVDHV
-620 RIHGIELASEWKNVM
+620 RIHGIELATELKNVM
-635 IPKLDL
+635 IPRLDV
-641 VANATLTDSEIL
+641 VANATLIDSEIL

-666 PRIPRQLYKAVATYR
+666 PRIPRQIYKAVATYR
-681 VSEDFTMSLAARYS
+681 ISDDFTMSLAARYS

-714 ASRLLFVDAKA
+714 ASRFLFVDAKA

-738 VDNIFNDQAY
+738 VDNIFNDQAF
-748 VSHPLSQR
+748 VHHPFPQR

>member
-1 MLMRKIIPAILYL
+1 MRKIIPAILYL
-14 FVMPIAFSGET
+14 LVMPLAFSGET

-155 GGVINIETRM
+155 GGVINIETSM

-177 FIQNFKLYGTDQNKI
+177 FIQNFKLYGTDQTKI

-223 DFSVANLSSTAPG
+223 DFSVNDSIGVGTAED
-236 NAQTTPR
+236 TI
-243 VTGVYQDKGISN
+243 TGAYRDKGIKN
-255 QDRVIFGATAID
+255 QDRIIFGATAID
-267 TSIQTNAKFKGQYE
+267 TSIQTNGKFKGQYE
-281 FLNQSKLTYT
+281 FSNQSKLTYT

-300 QNVQSYIKDDD
+300 QNVQSYIKDTL
-311 GNSIYGGYVNFN
+311 GNSIYGGDVILGGKTYSVS
-323 NKRYTPRMNPAQAEA
+323 RMNPAQAEA

-346 FKSNDK
+346 FKSSDK
-352 GFFNWQVT
+352 GFFNWQMT
-360 LSDYDYSKDLS
+360 LSDYDYSRDLS
-371 NRSNLETLSNA
+371 NRSALIDATN
-382 NPSLTNPYITK
+382 TNPYIKK

-429 YHLRQTVNVSN
+429 YHLRQTVNASN

-447 GAFNSLSSG
+447 EGFTSLSSG

-468 WQISPEWALTVGG
+468 WQISPEWALTMGG

-487 AYDGINQ
+487 AYDGVNQ
-494 NTTNLARYDDR
+494 NTENLARYEDR
-505 SRNTFSPKVS
+505 SRNTFSPKAS
-515 LSFEPIP
+515 LSFEPTP

-533 YRFPTVTELFQQLTL
+533 YRFPTVTELFQQLT
-548 GTAPG
+548 TSNNI
-553 PVTIVTNNP
+553 IVTNNP

-568 IYSAEITAERRF
+568 IYSGEITAERRF
-580 VNGLA
+580 ANGLA

-597 LISQSNI
+597 LISQINV
-604 LSVGGQ
+604 LPAAED
-610 TSYIQNVDHV
+610 TSKSYVQNVDHV
-620 RIHGIELASEWKNVM
+620 RIYGIELATEWKNAI

-695 GRQFIQLDNSDIN
+695 GRQFIELNNSDIN

-748 VSHPLSQR
+748 VYHPLYKR

>member
-1 MLMRKIIPAILYL
+1 MILKKIIPAILYL
-14 FVMPIAFSGET
+14 CVSPSALSGET

-36 DSFVDSRIMKF
+36 DSFIDSRIMKF

-177 FIQNFKLYGTDQNKI
+177 FIQNFKLYGTDQTKI

-223 DFSVANLSSTAPG
+223 DFSVNDSIGVGTAED
-236 NAQTTPR
+236 TI
-243 VTGVYQDKGISN
+243 TGAYRDKGIKN
-255 QDRVIFGATAID
+255 QDRIIFGATAID
-267 TSIQTNAKFKGQYE
+267 TSIQTNGKFKGQYE
-281 FLNQSKLTYT
+281 FSNQSKLTYT

-300 QNVQSYIKDDD
+300 QNVQSYIKDTL
-311 GNSIYGGYVNFN
+311 GNSIYGGDVILGGKTYSVS
-323 NKRYTPRMNPAQAEA
+323 RMNPAQAEA

-346 FKSNDK
+346 FKSSDK
-352 GFFNWQVT
+352 GFFNWQMT
-360 LSDYDYSKDLS
+360 LSDYDYSRDLS
-371 NRSNLETLSNA
+371 NRSALIDATN
-382 NPSLTNPYITK
+382 TNPYIKK

-429 YHLRQTVNVSN
+429 YHLRQTVNASN
-440 DWMGSQK
+440 DWMGAQK
-447 GAFNSLSSG
+447 EGFTSLSSG

-468 WQISPEWALTVGG
+468 WQISPEWALTMGG

-487 AYDGINQ
+487 AYDGVNQ
-494 NTTNLARYDDR
+494 NTENLARYEDR
-505 SRNTFSPKVS
+505 SRNTFSPKAS
-515 LSFEPIP
+515 LSFEPTP

-533 YRFPTVTELFQQLTL
+533 YRFPTVTELFQQLT
-548 GTAPG
+548 TSNNI
-553 PVTIVTNNP
+553 IVTNNP

-568 IYSAEITAERRF
+568 IYSGEITAERRF
-580 VNGLA
+580 ANGLA

-597 LISQSNI
+597 LISQINV
-604 LSVGGQ
+604 LPAAED
-610 TSYIQNVDHV
+610 TSKSYVQNVDHV
-620 RIHGIELASEWKNVM
+620 RIYGIELATEWKNAI

-695 GRQFIQLDNSDIN
+695 GRQFIELNNSDIN

-748 VSHPLSQR
+748 VYHPLYQR

>member
-1 MLMRKIIPAILYL
+1 MILKKIIPAILYL
-14 FVMPIAFSGET
+14 CVAPSALSGET

-133 EEIQRISMM
+133 EEIQRICMM

-177 FIQNFKLYGTDQNKI
+177 FIQNFKLYGTDQTKI

-223 DFSVANLSSTAPG
+223 DFSVNDSIGVGTAED
-236 NAQTTPR
+236 TI
-243 VTGVYQDKGISN
+243 TGAYRDKGIKN
-255 QDRVIFGATAID
+255 QDRIIFGATAID
-267 TSIQTNAKFKGQYE
+267 TSIQTNGKFKGQYE
-281 FLNQSKLTYT
+281 FSNQSKLTYT

-300 QNVQSYIKDDD
+300 QNVQSYIKDTL
-311 GNSIYGGYVNFN
+311 GNSIYGGDVILGGKTYSVS
-323 NKRYTPRMNPAQAEA
+323 RMNPAQADA

-346 FKSNDK
+346 FKSSDK
-352 GFFNWQVT
+352 GFFNWQMT
-360 LSDYDYSKDLS
+360 LSDYDYSRDLS
-371 NRSNLETLSNA
+371 NRSALVDPTN
-382 NPSLTNPYITK
+382 TNPYIKK

-429 YHLRQTVNVSN
+429 YQLRQIVNASS

-447 GAFNSLSSG
+447 GTFSSLSSG

-468 WQISPEWALTVGG
+468 WQITPLWSLTLGA

-487 AYDGINQ
+487 AYDGVNQ
-494 NTTNLARYDDR
+494 NTTLARYEDR

-533 YRFPTVTELFQQLTL
+533 YRFPTVTELFQQLT
-548 GTAPG
+548 
-553 PVTIVTNNP
+553 VSNTIVTNNP

-568 IYSAEITAERRF
+568 IYSSEITAERRF
-580 VNGLA
+580 ANGLA

-597 LISQSNI
+597 LISQTNVSPVPPLIN
-604 LSVGGQ
+604 S
-610 TSYIQNVDHV
+610 TSYVQNVDHV
-620 RIHGIELASEWKNVM
+620 RIYGIELATEWKNAM

-641 VANATLTDSEIL
+641 LANATLTDSEIL

-658 PSYINKKV
+658 SSYINKKV

-681 VSEDFTMSLAARYS
+681 VSEDFTMSVAARYS
-695 GRQFIQLDNSDIN
+695 GRQFIELNNSDIN

-748 VSHPLSQR
+748 VHHPLSQR

>member
-1 MLMRKIIPAILYL
+1 MKKIIPAILYL
-14 FVMPIAFSGET
+14 CIVPSALSGET

-91 ISSRTIGSISSAQS
+91 ISSRTIGSVSSAQS

-177 FIQNFKLYGTDQNKI
+177 FIQNFKLYGTDQTKI

-236 NAQTTPR
+236 TAPR

-255 QDRVIFGATAID
+255 QARVIFGATAID

-323 NKRYTPRMNPAQAEA
+323 NNRYTPRMNPAQAEA
-338 FHVMQSID
+338 FHVMQSLD

-352 GFFNWQVT
+352 GFFNWQMT
-360 LSDYDYSKDLS
+360 LSDYDYSRDLS
-371 NRSNLETLSNA
+371 NRSDLKETSNA

-447 GAFNSLSSG
+447 GDFTSLSSG

-468 WQISPEWALTVGG
+468 WQISPEWALTLGG

-494 NTTNLARYDDR
+494 NTTNLARYEDR
-505 SRNTFSPKVS
+505 SRNTFSPKAS

-568 IYSAEITAERRF
+568 IYSSEITAERRF

-585 RASLFREDRYDA
+585 RASFFREDRYDA
-597 LISQSNI
+597 LISQTN
-604 LSVGGQ
+604 LLPVGGSS
-610 TSYIQNVDHV
+610 SYVQNIDHV
-620 RIHGIELASEWKNVM
+620 RIYGIELATEWKNVM
-635 IPKLDL
+635 ISKLDL

-695 GRQFIQLDNSDIN
+695 GRQFVNVENSDIN
-708 PETYQG
+708 PETYAG

-748 VSHPLSQR
+748 VHHPLSQR

>member
-1 MLMRKIIPAILYL
+1 MKKIIPAILYL

-111 VLLSNLLGNSFSY
+111 ILLSNLLGNSFSY

-177 FIQNFKLYGTDQNKI
+177 FIQNFKLYGTDQTKI

-197 FSIGNKVNDFSF
+197 FSIGNKVNNFSF

-223 DFSVANLSSTAPG
+223 DFSVTDSKG
-236 NAQTTPR
+236 VGTT
-243 VTGVYQDKGISN
+243 VDTITGAYRDKGIRN
-255 QDRVIFGATAID
+255 QDRIIFGATAID
-267 TSIQTNAKFKGQYE
+267 TSIQTNGKFKGQYE
-281 FLNQSKLTYT
+281 FSNQSKLTYT

-300 QNVQSYIKDDD
+300 QNVQSYVKDTL
-311 GNSIYGGYVNFN
+311 GNSIYGGDVTLGGKNYSV
-323 NKRYTPRMNPAQAEA
+323 TRMNPAQAEA

-352 GFFNWQVT
+352 GFFNWQMT
-360 LSDYDYSKDLS
+360 LSDYDYRRDLS
-371 NRSNLETLSNA
+371 NRSNLVETSNA
-382 NPSLTNPYITK
+382 NPSLTNPYISK

-429 YHLRQTVNVSN
+429 YHLRQTVNASS

-447 GAFNSLSSG
+447 GAFSSLSSG

-468 WQISPEWALTVGG
+468 WQITPLWALTLGG

-487 AYDGINQ
+487 AYDGVNQ
-494 NTTNLARYDDR
+494 NGVNQTTNLARYEDR
-505 SRNTFSPKVS
+505 SRNTFSPKAS

-533 YRFPTVTELFQQLTL
+533 YRFPTVTELFQQLTN
-548 GTAPG
+548 GSN
-553 PVTIVTNNP
+553 IVTNNP

-580 VNGLA
+580 ANGLA

-597 LISQSNI
+597 LISQTNI
-604 LSVGGQ
+604 SSVG
-610 TSYIQNVDHV
+610 TSSTYIQNVDHV
-620 RIHGIELASEWKNVM
+620 RIHGIELATELKNVM

-641 VANATLTDSEIL
+641 MANATLTDSEIL

>member
-1 MLMRKIIPAILYL
+1 
-14 FVMPIAFSGET
+14 
-25 SDLVTG
+25 
-31 TITVK
+31 
-36 DSFVDSRIMKF
+36 
-47 PATVETYDKKQIE
+47 
-60 ESVNAATPAQTLKYL
+60 
-75 PSIQVRERS
+75 
-84 IGDRNGI
+84 
-91 ISSRTIGSISSAQS
+91 
-105 MLYADG
+105 
-111 VLLSNLLGNSFSY
+111 
-124 PPRWGMVNP
+124 MVNP

-177 FIQNFKLYGTDQNKI
+177 FIQNFKLYGTDQTKI

-223 DFSVANLSSTAPG
+223 DFSVNDSIGVGTAED
-236 NAQTTPR
+236 TI
-243 VTGVYQDKGISN
+243 TGAYRDKGIKN
-255 QDRVIFGATAID
+255 QDRIIFGATAID
-267 TSIQTNAKFKGQYE
+267 TSIQTNGKFKGQYE
-281 FLNQSKLTYT
+281 FSNQSKLTYT

-300 QNVQSYIKDDD
+300 QNVQSYIKDTL
-311 GNSIYGGYVNFN
+311 GNSIYGGDVILGGKTYSVS
-323 NKRYTPRMNPAQAEA
+323 RMNPAQAEA

-346 FKSNDK
+346 FKSSDK
-352 GFFNWQVT
+352 GFFNWQMT
-360 LSDYDYSKDLS
+360 LSDYDYSRDLS
-371 NRSNLETLSNA
+371 NRSALIDATN
-382 NPSLTNPYITK
+382 TNPYIKK

-429 YHLRQTVNVSN
+429 YHLRQTVNASN

-447 GAFNSLSSG
+447 EGFTSLSSG

-468 WQISPEWALTVGG
+468 WQISPEWALTMGG

-487 AYDGINQ
+487 AYDGVNQ
-494 NTTNLARYDDR
+494 NTENLARYEDR
-505 SRNTFSPKVS
+505 SRNTFSPKAS
-515 LSFEPIP
+515 LSFEPTP

-533 YRFPTVTELFQQLTL
+533 YRFPTVTELFQQLT
-548 GTAPG
+548 TSNNI
-553 PVTIVTNNP
+553 IVTNNP

-568 IYSAEITAERRF
+568 IYSGEITAERRF
-580 VNGLA
+580 ANGLA

-597 LISQSNI
+597 LISQINV
-604 LSVGGQ
+604 LPAAED
-610 TSYIQNVDHV
+610 TSKSYVQNVDHV
-620 RIHGIELASEWKNVM
+620 RIYGIELATEWKNAI

-695 GRQFIQLDNSDIN
+695 GRQFIELNNSDIN

-748 VSHPLSQR
+748 VYHPLYQR

>member
-1 MLMRKIIPAILYL
+1 
-14 FVMPIAFSGET
+14 
-25 SDLVTG
+25 
-31 TITVK
+31 
-36 DSFVDSRIMKF
+36 
-47 PATVETYDKKQIE
+47 
-60 ESVNAATPAQTLKYL
+60 
-75 PSIQVRERS
+75 
-84 IGDRNGI
+84 
-91 ISSRTIGSISSAQS
+91 

-133 EEIQRISMM
+133 EEIEKISMM

-148 LYAGNSM
+148 LYAGNSL
-155 GGVINIETRM
+155 GGVIHIETRM

-177 FIQNFKLYGTDQNKI
+177 FTQNFKLYGTDQTKI

-209 WASMNRLENTAQPL
+209 WASMNSLENTAQPL
-223 DFSVANLSSTAPG
+223 DFSVANLSSNTETAT
-236 NAQTTPR
+236 A
-243 VTGVYQDKGISN
+243 VTGAYKDKGILN
-255 QDRVIFGATAID
+255 QDRIVFGGTAID
-267 TSIQTNAKFKGQYE
+267 TSTQTNGKFKGQYE

-300 QNVQSYIKDDD
+300 QNVQSYIRDSH
-311 GNSIYGGYVNFN
+311 GNSIYGGDVSFN
-323 NKRYTPRMNPAQAEA
+323 NKKYSLTSNRMNPAQAEA

-352 GFFNWQVT
+352 GFFNWQMT

-371 NRSNLETLSNA
+371 NRSNLSGADN
-382 NPSLTNPYITK
+382 TNPYIMK

-406 VFDSRVTLRPK
+406 VFDSRVTFRPK

-429 YHLRQTVNVSN
+429 YHLRQIVNASS

-447 GAFNSLSSG
+447 GSFISLSSG
-456 NTKTHAVYVQDK
+456 NTKTHAIYIQDK
-468 WQISPEWALTVGG
+468 WQITPLWALTLGS

-487 AYDGINQ
+487 AYDGVNQ
-494 NTTNLARYDDR
+494 NTTNIAAYEDR

-515 LSFEPIP
+515 LSFEPLP

-533 YRFPTVTELFQQLTL
+533 YRFPTVTELFQQMTS
-548 GTAPG
+548 GN
-553 PVTIVTNNP
+553 TIVTNNP

-568 IYSAEITAERRF
+568 IYSSEITAERRF
-580 VNGLA
+580 ANGLA

-597 LISQSNI
+597 LISQTN
-604 LSVGGQ
+604 LSPVGGSA
-610 TSYIQNVDHV
+610 SYVQNVDHV
-620 RIHGIELASEWKNVM
+620 RIYGIELATEWKNAIV
-635 IPKLDL
+635 PKLDL
-641 VANATLTDSEIL
+641 MANATLTDSEIL

-666 PRIPRQLYKAVATYR
+666 PRIPRQVYKAVATYR
-681 VSEDFTMSLAARYS
+681 MSEDVSMSLAARYG

-714 ASRLLFVDAKA
+714 ASRFLFVDAKA

-738 VDNIFNDQAY
+738 IDNIFNDQAFA
-748 VSHPLSQR
+748 SHPYSQR

>member
-1 MLMRKIIPAILYL
+1 MKKIIPAILYL
-14 FVMPIAFSGET
+14 CIVPSALSGET

-165 PERLEAHAGVQS
+165 PEKLEAHAGVQS
-177 FIQNFKLYGTDQNKI
+177 FIQNFKLYGTDQTKI

-197 FSIGNKVNDFSF
+197 LSIGNKVNDFSF

-223 DFSVANLSSTAPG
+223 DFSVSDKISPVN
-236 NAQTTPR
+236 QTYGI
-243 VTGVYQDKGISN
+243 TGTYQDKGIKN
-255 QDRVIFGATAID
+255 QDRIVFGATAID

-300 QNVQSYIKDDD
+300 QNVQSYIKDSD
-311 GNSIYGGYVNFN
+311 GNSIYGGDVIFN
-323 NKRYTPRMNPAQAEA
+323 NKKYSLQRMNPAQAEA

-352 GFFNWQVT
+352 GFFNWQMT
-360 LSDYDYSKDLS
+360 LSDYDYRRDLS
-371 NRSNLETLSNA
+371 NRSNLREDSNT

-406 VFDSRVTLRPK
+406 VFDSRITLRPK

-429 YHLRQTVNVSN
+429 YQLRQIVNASS

-447 GAFNSLSSG
+447 GTFSSLSSG

-468 WQISPEWALTVGG
+468 WQITPLWSLTLGG
-481 RQEHYE
+481 RQEYYE
-487 AYDGINQ
+487 AYDGVNQ
-494 NTTNLARYDDR
+494 NTHATAPIARYEDR

-533 YRFPTVTELFQQLTL
+533 YRFPTVTELFQQLTDS
-548 GTAPG
+548 GR
-553 PVTIVTNNP
+553 IVTNNP

-568 IYSAEITAERRF
+568 IYSSEITAEHRF
-580 VNGLA
+580 ANGLA
-585 RASLFREDRYDA
+585 RVSLFREDRYDA
-597 LISQSNI
+597 LISQTNVS
-604 LSVGGQ
+604 SVGASS
-610 TSYIQNVDHV
+610 SYVQNVDHV
-620 RIHGIELASEWKNVM
+620 RIHGIELATELKNVM
-635 IPKLDL
+635 IPKLDV
-641 VANATLTDSEIL
+641 VANATLIDSEIL

-714 ASRLLFVDAKA
+714 ASRFLFVDAKA

-748 VSHPLSQR
+748 VHHPLSQR

>member
-1 MLMRKIIPAILYL
+1 
-14 FVMPIAFSGET
+14 
-25 SDLVTG
+25 
-31 TITVK
+31 
-36 DSFVDSRIMKF
+36 
-47 PATVETYDKKQIE
+47 
-60 ESVNAATPAQTLKYL
+60 
-75 PSIQVRERS
+75 
-84 IGDRNGI
+84 
-91 ISSRTIGSISSAQS
+91 
-105 MLYADG
+105 
-111 VLLSNLLGNSFSY
+111 
-124 PPRWGMVNP
+124 
-133 EEIQRISMM
+133 
-142 YGPFSS
+142 
-148 LYAGNSM
+148 M

-165 PERLEAHAGVQS
+165 PEKFESHAGIQT
-177 FIQNFKLYGTDQNKI
+177 FFQNFKLYGTHQNES
-192 GNREF
+192 GHREF
-197 FSIGNKVNDFSF
+197 ISLGNKVNDFSF
-209 WASMNRLENTAQPL
+209 WVSMNRLENTAQPL
-223 DFSVANLSSTAPG
+223 DFSVANLSSAAAG
-236 NAQTTPR
+236 AETP
-243 VTGVYQDKGISN
+243 VTGAYQDKGILN

-267 TSIQTNAKFKGQYE
+267 TSIQKNGKFKGQYE

-300 QNVQSYIKDDD
+300 QNVESYIKDNN
-311 GNSIYGGYVNFN
+311 GNSIYGGSMNFN
-323 NKRYTPRMNPAQAEA
+323 NKSYTVARMNPAQAEA
-338 FHVMQSID
+338 LHVMQSID

-352 GFFNWQVT
+352 GFFNWQMT
-360 LSDYDYSKDLS
+360 LSDYNYSRDLS
-371 NRSNLETLSNA
+371 NRSNLTGTSN
-382 NPSLTNPYITK
+382 TNPYITK

-468 WQISPEWALTVGG
+468 WQITPQWALTLGA

-487 AYDGINQ
+487 AYDG
-494 NTTNLARYDDR
+494 
-505 SRNTFSPKVS
+505 V
-515 LSFEPIP
+515 
-522 AWGFRAAFGKA
+522 
-533 YRFPTVTELFQQLTL
+533 PTVTELFQQITDNN
-548 GTAPG
+548 
-553 PVTIVTNNP
+553 TIVTNNP

-597 LISQSNI
+597 LISQTNI
-604 LSVGGQ
+604 SRVGSSS
-610 TSYIQNVDHV
+610 TYIQNVDHV
-620 RIHGIELASEWKNVM
+620 RIHGIELATEWNNII
-635 IPKLDL
+635 IPKLDVL
-641 VANATLTDSEIL
+641 ANATLIDSEIL

-658 PSYINKKV
+658 PSNTNKKV

-714 ASRLLFVDAKA
+714 ASRFLFVDAKA

-738 VDNIFNDQAY
+738 VDNIFNDQAF
-748 VSHPLSQR
+748 VHHPLSQR

>member
-1 MLMRKIIPAILYL
+1 
-14 FVMPIAFSGET
+14 
-25 SDLVTG
+25 
-31 TITVK
+31 
-36 DSFVDSRIMKF
+36 
-47 PATVETYDKKQIE
+47 
-60 ESVNAATPAQTLKYL
+60 
-75 PSIQVRERS
+75 
-84 IGDRNGI
+84 
-91 ISSRTIGSISSAQS
+91 
-105 MLYADG
+105 
-111 VLLSNLLGNSFSY
+111 
-124 PPRWGMVNP
+124 MVNP

-177 FIQNFKLYGTDQNKI
+177 FIQNFKLYGTDQTKI

-197 FSIGNKVNDFSF
+197 LSIGNKVNDFSF

-223 DFSVANLSSTAPG
+223 DFSNANLSSGLSPTTGAP
-236 NAQTTPR
+236 
-243 VTGVYQDKGISN
+243 VTGAYQDKGILN
-255 QDRVIFGATAID
+255 QDRIIFGATAID
-267 TSIQTNAKFKGQYE
+267 TSIQTNGKFKGQYE
-281 FLNQSKLTYT
+281 FLNGSKLAYT

-300 QNVQSYIKDDD
+300 QNVQSYIKDIH
-311 GNSIYGGYVNFN
+311 GNSIYGGDVIFN
-323 NKRYTPRMNPAQAEA
+323 NKKYSLTSNTSRMSPAQAEA

-352 GFFNWQVT
+352 GFFSWQMT
-360 LSDYDYSKDLS
+360 LSDYDYSKDLN
-371 NRSNLETLSNA
+371 NRGNVDGNS
-382 NPSLTNPYITK
+382 TNPYITK

-422 LGYHLDY
+422 LGYHFDY
-429 YHLRQTVNVSN
+429 YHLRQTVNTTN

-447 GAFNSLSSG
+447 GNLFSLSSG

-468 WQISPEWALTVGG
+468 WQISPEWALTLGG
-481 RQEHYE
+481 RQEYYE
-487 AYDGINQ
+487 AYDGVNQ
-494 NTTNLARYDDR
+494 NDKPSTARYENR

-515 LSFEPIP
+515 LSFEPAP

-533 YRFPTVTELFQQLTL
+533 YRFPTVTELFQQLTVS
-548 GTAPG
+548 GT
-553 PVTIVTNNP
+553 ISTNNP

-568 IYSAEITAERRF
+568 IYSSEITAERRF
-580 VNGLA
+580 PKGLA

-597 LISQSNI
+597 LVSQT
-604 LSVGGQ
+604 
-610 TSYIQNVDHV
+610 TSSQVVNADHV
-620 RIHGIELASEWKNVM
+620 RIYGIELATEWKNAI

-641 VANATLTDSEIL
+641 MANATLTDSEIL
-653 KNDAA
+653 KIDAL
-658 PSYINKKV
+658 PSNINNKV
-666 PRIPRQLYKAVATYR
+666 PRIPRQLYKAVATYK

-695 GRQFIQLDNSDIN
+695 GRQFIQLDNKDIN

-714 ASRLLFVDAKA
+714 ASRLLFVDAKV

>member
-1 MLMRKIIPAILYL
+1 MILKKIIPAILYL
-14 FVMPIAFSGET
+14 CVAPSALSGET

-91 ISSRTIGSISSAQS
+91 ISSRTIGSVSSAQS

-148 LYAGNSM
+148 LYAGNSL
-155 GGVINIETRM
+155 GGVIHIETRM

-177 FIQNFKLYGTDQNKI
+177 FTQNFKLYGTDQTKI

-223 DFSVANLSSTAPG
+223 DFSVANLAVGETPTAEQL
-236 NAQTTPR
+236 AAKTL
-243 VTGVYQDKGISN
+243 VTGNYNDKGILN

-267 TSIQTNAKFKGQYE
+267 TSIQTNGKFKGQYE
-281 FLNQSKLTYT
+281 FSNQSKLTYT

-300 QNVQSYIKDDD
+300 QNVQSYIKDTL
-311 GNSIYGGYVNFN
+311 GNSIYGGDVILGGKLYS
-323 NKRYTPRMNPAQAEA
+323 KISRMNPVQAEA

-346 FKSNDK
+346 FKSSDK
-352 GFFNWQVT
+352 GFFNWQIT
-360 LSDYDYSKDLS
+360 LSDYDYSRDLS
-371 NRSNLETLSNA
+371 NRSALTDATN
-382 NPSLTNPYITK
+382 TNPYITK
-393 TGQITDLSGTGWT
+393 TGQITDLAGTGWT

-417 DHTID
+417 DHIID

-429 YHLRQTVNVSN
+429 YQLRQIVNASS

-447 GAFNSLSSG
+447 GAFSSLSSG

-468 WQISPEWALTVGG
+468 WQITPLWALTLGA

-487 AYDGINQ
+487 AYDGVNQ
-494 NTTNLARYDDR
+494 NTTFARYEDR

-533 YRFPTVTELFQQLTL
+533 YRFPTVTELFQQLT
-548 GTAPG
+548 
-553 PVTIVTNNP
+553 VSNTIVTNNP

-568 IYSAEITAERRF
+568 IYSTEITAERRF
-580 VNGLA
+580 ANGLA

-597 LISQSNI
+597 LISQTNVSPVPPLTN
-604 LSVGGQ
+604 S
-610 TSYIQNVDHV
+610 TSYVQNVDHV
-620 RIHGIELASEWKNVM
+620 RIYGIELATEWKNAI

-658 PSYINKKV
+658 PSNINKKV

-708 PETYQG
+708 PETYAG

-738 VDNIFNDQAY
+738 IDNIFNDQAY
-748 VSHPLSQR
+748 VHHPLSQR

>member
-1 MLMRKIIPAILYL
+1 MRKIIPAILYL

-177 FIQNFKLYGTDQNKI
+177 FIQNFKLYGTDQTKI

-223 DFSVANLSSTAPG
+223 DFSVNDSQGVGTAED
-236 NAQTTPR
+236 TI
-243 VTGVYQDKGISN
+243 TGAYRDKGIKN
-255 QDRVIFGATAID
+255 QDRIIFGATAID
-267 TSIQTNAKFKGQYE
+267 TSIQTNGKFKGQYE
-281 FLNQSKLTYT
+281 FSNQSKLTYT

-300 QNVQSYIKDDD
+300 QNVQSYVKDTL
-311 GNSIYGGYVNFN
+311 GNSIYGGDVTFGGKNYSV
-323 NKRYTPRMNPAQAEA
+323 TRMNPAQAEA

-352 GFFNWQVT
+352 GFFNWQMT
-360 LSDYDYSKDLS
+360 LSDYDYRRDLS
-371 NRSNLETLSNA
+371 NRSNLVETSNA
-382 NPSLTNPYITK
+382 NPFLTNPYISK

-429 YHLRQTVNVSN
+429 YHLRQTVNASS

-447 GAFNSLSSG
+447 GAFSSLSSG

-468 WQISPEWALTVGG
+468 WQITPLWALTLGG

-487 AYDGINQ
+487 AYDGVNQ
-494 NTTNLARYDDR
+494 TTNLARYEDR
-505 SRNTFSPKVS
+505 SRNTFSPKAS

-533 YRFPTVTELFQQLTL
+533 YRFPTVTELFQQLTN
-548 GTAPG
+548 GSN
-553 PVTIVTNNP
+553 IVTNNP

-580 VNGLA
+580 ANGLA

-597 LISQSNI
+597 LISQTNI
-604 LSVGGQ
+604 SSVG
-610 TSYIQNVDHV
+610 TSSTYIQNVDHV
-620 RIHGIELASEWKNVM
+620 RIHGIELATELKNVM

-641 VANATLTDSEIL
+641 MANATLTDSEIL

>member
-1 MLMRKIIPAILYL
+1 MILKKIIPAILYL
-14 FVMPIAFSGET
+14 IVLPSALSGET
-25 SDLVTG
+25 SDFVTG

-47 PATVETYDKKQIE
+47 PATVETYDKRQIE

-177 FIQNFKLYGTDQNKI
+177 FIQNFKLYGTDQTKI

-223 DFSVANLSSTAPG
+223 DFSVANLSSIAAG
-236 NAQTTPR
+236 GATP
-243 VTGVYQDKGISN
+243 VTGAYQDKGISN
-255 QDRVIFGATAID
+255 QDRVVFGATAID
-267 TSIQTNAKFKGQYE
+267 TSIQTNGKFKGQYE

-300 QNVQSYIKDDD
+300 QNVQSYIKDND
-311 GNSIYGGYVNFN
+311 GNSIYGGDVNFN
-323 NKRYTPRMNPAQAEA
+323 NKKYSLARMNPAQAEA

-352 GFFNWQVT
+352 GFFNWQMT

-371 NRSNLETLSNA
+371 NRSNLTETSN
-382 NPSLTNPYITK
+382 TNPYITK

-447 GAFNSLSSG
+447 GAFTSLSSG

-468 WQISPEWALTVGG
+468 WQISPEWALTLGG

-487 AYDGINQ
+487 AYDGVNQ
-494 NTTNLARYDDR
+494 NTSSIARYEDR
-505 SRNTFSPKVS
+505 SINTFSPKVS

-522 AWGFRAAFGKA
+522 AWGFRTAFGKA
-533 YRFPTVTELFQQLTL
+533 YRFPTVTELFQQLIPDMCRS
-548 GTAPG
+548 GCS
-553 PVTIVTNNP
+553 IVENNP

-568 IYSAEITAERRF
+568 IYSSEITAERRF

-597 LISQSNI
+597 LISQTN
-604 LSVGGQ
+604 LSPVGGS
-610 TSYIQNVDHV
+610 TSYVQNVDHV
-620 RIHGIELASEWKNVM
+620 RIHGIELATEWQNV
-635 IPKLDL
+635 IVPKLDL
-641 VANATLTDSEIL
+641 MANATLTDSEIL

-666 PRIPRQLYKAVATYR
+666 PRIPRQLYKALATYR
-681 VSEDFTMSLAARYS
+681 VSEDFTMSLATRYS
-695 GRQFIQLDNSDIN
+695 GRQFIQLDNSDKN
-708 PETYQG
+708 PETYAG

-748 VSHPLSQR
+748 VHHPLSQR